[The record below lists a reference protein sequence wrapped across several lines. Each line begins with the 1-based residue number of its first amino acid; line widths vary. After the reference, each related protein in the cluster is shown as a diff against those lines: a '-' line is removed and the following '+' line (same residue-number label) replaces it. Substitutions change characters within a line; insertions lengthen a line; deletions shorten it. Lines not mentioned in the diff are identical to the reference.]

1 VPPHRMT
8 PLKDHWEEIVK
19 VVVDT
24 LKLQIRMNIK
34 RKCVEI
40 RTSKEAIEGATL
52 QKASDYIKAFM
63 LGFDL
68 QDAVAIL
75 RLDDLFLDS
84 FDIKEG
90 TCMISEKLAR

>member
-1 VPPHRMT
+1 MT

-19 VVVDT
+19 VIVDT
-24 LKLQIRMNIK
+24 LKLQIRMNLK
-34 RKCVEI
+34 RKSVEI
-40 RTSKEAIEGATL
+40 RTSKQTTETSSL
-52 QKASDYIKAFM
+52 QKAADYIRAYM

-75 RLDDLFLDS
+75 RLDDLFIDS

-90 TCMISEKLAR
+90 MLFTQ